1 MRNNVLYHI
10 MIFFVACCFIFSLPT
25 LSHANKIPEFRTN
38 LGGLPISCSIYSDQA
53 TINNVKSS
61 YRLKD
66 VYAVLG
72 KPSSEY
78 KREGITYVNYE
89 GLYFTFAD
97 YSGDGNLY
105 IRSITTAHK
114 SGATTIDGVKP
125 GMSEDVL
132 TKVYGTAD
140 SIHTVIDTAP
150 KLSAADNKKRQDR
163 INKTIYT
170 YNANECV
177 SLCFT
182 VKNGVISEIAIYVAE

>member
-89 GLYFTFAD
+89 GLYFTFAYPLVSHISSFKISLD
-97 YSGDGNLY
+97 LLIKTLFAANSRN
-105 IRSITTAHK
+105 IK
-114 SGATTIDGVKP
+114 Q
-125 GMSEDVL
+125 SE
-132 TKVYGTAD
+132 
-140 SIHTVIDTAP
+140 
-150 KLSAADNKKRQDR
+150 
-163 INKTIYT
+163 
-170 YNANECV
+170 
-177 SLCFT
+177 
-182 VKNGVISEIAIYVAE
+182 